1 MKAAIYI
8 RRSSG
13 KCLELVDIEPP
24 VPRKGEVLIKA
35 YAASVNPLDW
45 RLKSPHPG
53 VDVAGEIVSVGS
65 AVTCFKPGDKVFGV
79 GRGSFAEYVRA
90 TESKVVAKPDNIT
103 FEEAASVPVAGLTA
117 LQGLRDKGSLAP
129 GHKVLINGAA
139 GGVGTFAVQMAKA
152 FGAEVTGVC
161 STKNVEMVRS
171 LGADVVIDYTQ
182 QDFTCD
188 KKRYDL
194 LLDNVGNR
202 TLAELRRVLAPGG
215 RCVLAGAPK
224 QLGPT
229 LLRMLDAIVRSTF
242 LHQKFVFFIARFR
255 QGDMELLG
263 TLMQTGKIHTVIDRQ
278 YPLNDTGEA
287 IAYVKTGHARGKV
300 VVIPGREHQW

>member
-8 RRSSG
+8 RRGSG
-13 KCLELVDIEPP
+13 KCLELVDIDPP
-24 VPRKGEVLIKA
+24 VPRKDEVLIKT

-45 RLKSPHPG
+45 RLKSRHPG
-53 VDVAGEIVSVGS
+53 VDVAGEIVSLGS
-65 AVTCFKPGDKVFGV
+65 AATRFKRGDKVFGA
-79 GRGSFAEYVRA
+79 GKGSFAEYVCA

-129 GHKVLINGAA
+129 GHKVLVNGAS
-139 GGVGTFAVQMAKA
+139 GGVGTFAVQVAKA

-161 STKNVEMVRS
+161 STKNVDIVRS
-171 LGADVVIDYTQ
+171 LGADVVVDYTQ
-182 QDFTCD
+182 EDFTRD
-188 KKRYDL
+188 TKRYDL
-194 LLDNVGNR
+194 LLDNVGNC

-215 RCVLAGAPK
+215 RCVLVGAPK
-224 QLGPT
+224 ELGPI
-229 LLRMLDAIVRSTF
+229 LLRMLDLAFRSIF
-242 LHQKFVFFIARFR
+242 LRQKFVFFIARFR

-263 TLMQTGKIHTVIDRQ
+263 TLMQTGKIHAVVDRQ

-287 IAYVKTGHARGKV
+287 VAYVKAGHARGKV
-300 VVIPGREHQW
+300 IVIPEREHQW